1 MVSRSVAARI
11 APARNAPRI
20 ASSPIF
26 WATATNPTSSTI
38 AIRTRISAVVS
49 CSRVSSALTP
59 IDMFSRDSPSAT
71 AATSSTSPPTS
82 TSLTAMPLPLSEKK
96 NDSSRIAPK
105 SATDAAA
112 TTSWPRSRSSWP
124 ASFRIG
130 TTRPSEVADSATAS
144 RNGLRTYPAAWK
156 ASPAITPIPTLIRKP
171 VPASRSSGPRSRFR
185 SSSAP
190 ARKSRNASP
199 SSASTPIG
207 VSNFTQ
213 PSTDGPTTMPA
224 TMATTSAGIRARGA
238 RLTSSGAA
246 SAISATT
253 SSPPN
258 DTLVIS
264 RSSARPALVPRDELP
279 SSLRARTAGSP
290 AGSQPVL
297 LEQPQP
303 HLTDG
308 GERRHGMPEPVQ
320 RHLAGDRD
328 RRRVQQ
334 LGHPR
339 PGERRTHQHP
349 AGLVHDQLA
358 GAGDPVAQRVGA
370 RHVAGRRPYH
380 PNSHPGRPGLGLGR
394 PHRADLR
401 VGERHPRHDPV
412 VGHVDRIPAQDH
424 VGGQP
429 TLVLAHVGQQRPA
442 IAVPDR
448 VQPPAGH
455 ADRPAP
461 VVDRHKPA
469 RRQPDRGQAKVRCGR
484 LSADRDQDLVGDDLP
499 AGVQRGQHRPVATV
513 PAGRGQQRPGVHGHA
528 LGLERAADLGAG
540 ERLLPREQ
548 PVRALDHGHLPDP
561 QPPARLR
568 HLQPDRA
575 AAEHQQPARQVLH
588 GGDVPVVPRPQLAQ
602 PRHRRDHRAGAG
614 GQHHRTP
621 GLQQQHR
628 PVRPGHL
635 HPALA
640 GQPTMTPHQLDAAI
654 LQPTQL
660 AAVPPA
666 AGHVVPLGERGGDV
680 QRAGDRLGRARHP
693 AGRGQRV
700 AGPDQR
706 LARDA
711 APVRALPAD
720 ELPLHQH
727 HRQAAVGAAA
737 GDDLTG
743 RPGTDHHHIR
753 LAHAHRTTSQTLARC
768 PVRPPTRRWRYICN
782 AVNAVTPTAIVLTP
796 ASCRPDSR
804 SRNTRKA
811 ATAAS
816 AANWEASTEATAIPC
831 RAPRPNA
838 ASPSTSPTPAATTS
852 GPAARVSRSRPDAA
866 SGTARAATP
875 ISRAGSSTQATG
887 STALARPAAYR
898 LSPNSSAAPA
908 ANGTPRPTPDRPP
921 AGSRPAAA
929 ASSTPTT
936 MPTRASAGPVPI
948 RSPANAA
955 VTAATAP
962 SVDTIGATTLT
973 LPTRRPR

>member
-59 IDMFSRDSPSAT
+59 IDTFSRDSPSAT

-320 RHLAGDRD
+320 RHLAGDRA

-380 PNSHPGRPGLGLGR
+380 ASSHPGRPGLGLGR

-442 IAVPDR
+442 VAVPDR

-469 RRQPDRGQAKVRCGR
+469 RRQPDRG
-484 LSADRDQDLVGDDLP
+484 QDLVGDDLP

-838 ASPSTSPTPAATTS
+838 ASPSTSPT
-852 GPAARVSRSRPDAA
+852 
-866 SGTARAATP
+866 
-875 ISRAGSSTQATG
+875 
-887 STALARPAAYR
+887 
-898 LSPNSSAAPA
+898 
-908 ANGTPRPTPDRPP
+908 
-921 AGSRPAAA
+921 
-929 ASSTPTT
+929 T